1 MIFIDWN
8 DLEVSKRLNDG
19 DVINM
24 SKEDLGDPSVSQFVL
39 QLSPHKDWWKG
50 LQLLDNTDAQ
60 IAFTE
65 VQAPQRE
72 ASSGLIS
79 QNDIAVGGKLVLWKA
94 KTFGIHT
101 PMYILADLERVA
113 GQKVTLQWNA
123 D

>member
-19 DVINM
+19 DVINV

-60 IAFTE
+60 IAFIE

-72 ASSGLIS
+72 ASTDPIS